1 MHQANDVILE
11 SLQVGFLYCRY
22 LQNPRKIWEWIEGY
36 LGDRE
41 VRRSLL
47 FLDPTYNT
55 PTIIV
60 L

>member
-1 MHQANDVILE
+1 MHQADNIILE

-41 VRRSLL
+41 VGPSLQFL
-47 FLDPTYNT
+47 FPTYNAT
-55 PTIIV
+55 ATIM